1 MAKAERIKGK
11 KKAGRP
17 VGSNTG
23 VKARITNMIEKYGDV
38 ITLIKDVDRRP
49 GSPSQFK
56 PDYNRMVF
64 WLALAGMTEYEMANV
79 FGISD
84 AGFAVWKK
92 SRPDFMKALQS
103 GKMEAVGVAAHSLF
117 RVATGYTHDAV
128 KLIPNRVRE
137 YNPDTGKI
145 AKEYTEVI
153 HEPYTKHYPPNVT
166 ALLKFLAAKYP
177 EVWGDRSEVV
187 HSGVVS
193 HSIDA
198 SKLTKKQLKTLQAIA
213 QSGVK
218 ADKNKEK
225 SEENVDDVAKEDV

>member
-11 KKAGRP
+11 AGRKAG
-17 VGSNTG
+17 VKTG

-84 AGFAVWKK
+84 AGFSLWKK
-92 SRPDFMKALQS
+92 TRPDFMKALQS

>member
-1 MAKAERIKGK
+1 
-11 KKAGRP
+11 
-17 VGSNTG
+17 
-23 VKARITNMIEKYGDV
+23 
-38 ITLIKDVDRRP
+38 
-49 GSPSQFK
+49 
-56 PDYNRMVF
+56 
-64 WLALAGMTEYEMANV
+64 
-79 FGISD
+79 
-84 AGFAVWKK
+84 
-92 SRPDFMKALQS
+92 
-103 GKMEAVGVAAHSLF
+103 
-117 RVATGYTHDAV
+117 
-128 KLIPNRVRE
+128 
-137 YNPDTGKI
+137 
-145 AKEYTEVI
+145 VI